1 MRMMGRREDNGTAWG
16 GWDGVGMV
24 VVTNRPKQRGGVG
37 ERGGV
42 GGWGGVGMVVAT
54 NRVET
59 AERHYLVTYMIF
71 MRKKWLFRKN
81 CINFIAGK
89 VTMRE

>member
-1 MRMMGRREDNGTAWG
+1 MRGV
-16 GWDGVGMV
+16 DGVGRVGWREGRGGRAGIGRSAGIGAM
-24 VVTNRPKQRGGVG
+24 VVTNR
-37 ERGGV
+37 
-42 GGWGGVGMVVAT
+42 A
-54 NRVET
+54 ET

-71 MRKKWLFRKN
+71 MRIKVVISKN

>member
-1 MRMMGRREDNGTAWG
+1 MGRREEDGKARG
-16 GWDGVGMV
+16 GWEGAVRV
-24 VVTNRPKQRGGVG
+24 VVTNR
-37 ERGGV
+37 
-42 GGWGGVGMVVAT
+42 A
-54 NRVET
+54 ET